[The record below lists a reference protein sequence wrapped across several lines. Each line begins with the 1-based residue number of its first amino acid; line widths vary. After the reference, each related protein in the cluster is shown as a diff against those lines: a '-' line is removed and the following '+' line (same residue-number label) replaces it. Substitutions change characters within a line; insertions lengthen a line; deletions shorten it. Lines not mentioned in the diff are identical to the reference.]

1 MRLAPGCVQLR
12 WIITSLAWAHTCCRV
27 NRISSS
33 PSRLPGG
40 SSDVTTNAENVQR
53 IRSKISSTDLLL
65 SRLNNKVCCEARF
78 YSLTRFAPAS
88 FSIPNVP
95 SLRHTFWCGLVL
107 PSAAAMTSVPV
118 NYRPETASLFL
129 TCA

>member
-27 NRISSS
+27 NRIASS

-40 SSDVTTNAENVQR
+40 SSDVTANAENVQR

-65 SRLNNKVCCEARF
+65 SQGVLRGQVLWPYTCF
-78 YSLTRFAPAS
+78 LFHT
-88 FSIPNVP
+88 NVP
-95 SLRHTFWCGLVL
+95 YQRPVSRLRHTFWCGLVL
-107 PSAAAMTSVPV
+107 PSAAAMTIVPV
-118 NYRPETASLFL
+118 NYCLETANLFL